1 MQIFNNYL
9 DLPLKSL
16 KLNIRKHQISNKQI
30 IYGPPKSGKTSSAIE
45 YANNLKIKYLYLDL
59 LDLRFQ
65 TIQVE
70 ELKNFLFENKIQF
83 LILDNFSKQFELL
96 EIANIVITT
105 KRFFHED
112 FNSTLLMPLDF
123 EEYILFSHNNTS
135 LTHLFNQY
143 IKNGN
148 IPNIHEIT
156 FKSTYIQKN
165 LTSKFEQNLIRAFFS
180 HTAKQISLYD
190 IFKEL
195 KEVIKIS
202 KDRFYLVANELTESN
217 IILPL
222 EKFQKPNGAKKLY
235 LYDFTLYNNFIEIDF
250 GKTFENM
257 IFLELFGRDKSITYT
272 EKFNFYSHEK
282 KIGYINIPFLNE
294 DNFIDK
300 ADNIYSHAKS
310 LKVDKVQFITIS
322 LEDRVMIESIEFEAV
337 PFWLWATSLEE

>member
-16 KLNIRKHQISNKQI
+16 KLNIRKHDITDKQI
-30 IYGPPKSGKTSSAIE
+30 IYGPPKSGKTSLAIE

-59 LDLRFQ
+59 ADLRFQ
-65 TIQVE
+65 TIEVE
-70 ELKNFLFENKIQF
+70 TLKTFLFENKIQF
-83 LILDNFSKQFELL
+83 LILDNFTNQFLLL
-96 EIANIVITT
+96 EIANIIITP
-105 KRFFHED
+105 KQFFHED
-112 FNSTLLMPLDF
+112 FTTTLLMPLDF

-143 IKNGN
+143 IKFGN

-156 FKSTYIQKN
+156 FKSIYIQKD
-165 LTSKFEQNLIRAFFS
+165 LTSKYEKELLKSFFS
-180 HTAKQISLYD
+180 HTAKQASLYD
-190 IFKEL
+190 IFKKL
-195 KEVIKIS
+195 KEEIKIS
-202 KDRFYLVANELTESN
+202 KDKFYLIADELIETQ
-217 IILPL
+217 IILQL
-222 EKFQKPNGAKKLY
+222 EKFQKPNGAKKIY

-272 EKFNFYSHEK
+272 EKFNFYSQEK
-282 KIGYINIPFLNE
+282 RMGYINIPFLNE

-322 LEDRVMIESIEFEAV
+322 LEDKVQIENIEFEAI